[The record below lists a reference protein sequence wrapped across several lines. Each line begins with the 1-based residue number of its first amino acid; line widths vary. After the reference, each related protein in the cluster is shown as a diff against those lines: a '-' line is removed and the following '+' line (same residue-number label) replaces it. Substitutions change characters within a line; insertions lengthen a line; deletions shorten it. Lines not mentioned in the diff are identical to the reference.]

1 MKTKQL
7 AYVLTKILG
16 LSVVV
21 HGIPSLVS
29 GILNMTRTSGFGPQR
44 DVWFFVV
51 APLVIMVIG
60 IYLMVK
66 SHDVVEVLFKGE
78 EE

>member
-7 AYVLTKILG
+7 AYVLIKILG

-21 HGIPSLVS
+21 HGVPAFVT
-29 GILNMTRTSGFGPQR
+29 GIYNMTQTTGFGPR
-44 DVWFFVV
+44 PGFWVYT
-51 APLVIMVIG
+51 LSSLILLGIG

-66 SHDVVEVLFKGE
+66 SHDVVEFLFKGE